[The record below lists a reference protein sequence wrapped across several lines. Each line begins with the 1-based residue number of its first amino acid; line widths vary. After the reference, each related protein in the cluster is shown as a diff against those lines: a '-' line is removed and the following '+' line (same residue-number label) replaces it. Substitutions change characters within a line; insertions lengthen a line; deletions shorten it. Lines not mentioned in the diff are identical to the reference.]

1 MNEILEYWRQ
11 KVFFKTGSILVLI
24 FVMEKQVVA
33 TKLKTTLITW
43 KCTMKRTLIL

>member
-24 FVMEKQVVA
+24 FVMGKQVIT
-33 TKLKTTLITW
+33 TKLKPTLITW
-43 KCTMKRTLIL
+43 KCKS